1 MRGSTTTGHWY
12 FLSAV
17 ETWAKPSAAA
27 AVMLGDSLTGGRGST
42 TNKNDRWPDRLLD
55 RLQSH
60 PATSDIA
67 IVNQAAGGNRVL
79 NDGLG
84 PNVLARLDR
93 DVLAQSGVK
102 WLVVFGGVND
112 IGTAEATPAAQKE
125 TADRLI
131 AAYEQIIVRAHAQGI
146 RVYGGTLT
154 PFGGNDMYDDE
165 NGHREG
171 ARQTVNRWIRTSR
184 RFDGVIDL
192 DRAARDPADPRR
204 LHPAY
209 DTGDGLHLNPAGSRP
224 WRTPSRRASSSTSRC
239 RRPSASTDMGPPPSL
254 RGQPDQTST
263 ELRHGKPS
271 TAPRTGL
278 NESQVTSARVP
289 LQPRPSR
296 VETQR
301 TSPSRPQRRI

>member
-1 MRGSTTTGHWY
+1 M
-12 FLSAV
+12 A
-17 ETWAKPSAAA
+17 
-27 AVMLGDSLTGGRGST
+27 GRL
-42 TNKNDRWPDRLLD
+42 R
-55 RLQSH
+55 
-60 PATSDIA
+60 
-67 IVNQAAGGNRVL
+67 
-79 NDGLG
+79 
-84 PNVLARLDR
+84 
-93 DVLAQSGVK
+93 
-102 WLVVFGGVND
+102 GVND

-209 DTGDGLHLNPAGSRP
+209 DTGDGLHLNPAGYKALADVVP
-224 WRTPSRRASSSTSRC
+224 ASLFQHK
-239 RRPSASTDMGPPPSL
+239 PLPPTF
-254 RGQPDQTST
+254 GF
-263 ELRHGKPS
+263 
-271 TAPRTGL
+271 
-278 NESQVTSARVP
+278 N
-289 LQPRPSR
+289 
-296 VETQR
+296 
-301 TSPSRPQRRI
+301 